1 MILHKYI
8 SQRCKNDLFYC
19 VDSGFVYSSCMLYFY
34 FHALGIMITI
44 NMYRKV
50 TTLINF
56 AAFVLFW
63 IIMLLFHFPL
73 DAYGQESRWGN
84 MNPVREGYLRSNK
97 DFAVDSVKYPIGR
110 YRNSVISTNSGV
122 FTFTGCYTGI
132 PYSRACTFTGV
143 IWTSLPL
150 PFGLSGW
157 VTTAVT

>member
-1 MILHKYI
+1 MK
-8 SQRCKNDLFYC
+8 
-19 VDSGFVYSSCMLYFY
+19 
-34 FHALGIMITI
+34 I

-63 IIMLLFHFPL
+63 IIMLLFCFPL

-97 DFAVDSVKYPIGR
+97 DFAVDSVKYPIGK

-122 FTFTGCYTGI
+122 TFRFKKGGPFFYTDQSPLHKGE
-132 PYSRACTFTGV
+132 YNVSGV
-143 IWTSLPL
+143 IGPL
-150 PFGLSGW
+150 WNGHVYGMGRQMNLIGIGVFNYAAIGYNNHCQIIYLLMLHCMQ
-157 VTTAVT
+157 